1 MAKKFKKSDDQHMAD
16 VVRMSSQEIWQAGLS
31 AFAKAQEEEGKFFSM
46 QLFEERVL
54 RALSSIG
61 VPTAKEVEA
70 LNQRIDELTRQVEAL
85 TPKAGKVAEVKKIAV
100 KPTAKIAA
108 RSTATA
114 KPAVKKAATRTAAKS
129 AAAVK
134 PAARKAVAKPAKPRT
149 KAAKAAKK

>member
-1 MAKKFKKSDDQHMAD
+1 MAKKLKKNDDQQTAE

-70 LNQRIDELTRQVEAL
+70 LSLRIDELTKQVAAL
-85 TPKAGKVAEVKKIAV
+85 TPKK
-100 KPTAKIAA
+100 
-108 RSTATA
+108 
-114 KPAVKKAATRTAAKS
+114 
-129 AAAVK
+129 AAVK
-134 PAARKAVAKPAKPRT
+134 PAAKSATKPAAKP
-149 KAAKAAKK
+149 AAKAAKKPAAKPAARAKAKTAAK